1 MPLHLDRPRHARG
14 PRHVRTAHT
23 RAALLL
29 LAVLLGL
36 TAACAISP
44 TGRRQLKLFSED
56 QMTQMG
62 IQSFD
67 AIKQEQTVSTDPA
80 VNAYVGCV
88 TDALRQVVDVRW
100 QDDWEVV
107 VFQDP
112 TANAFAL
119 PGRKIG
125 VHTGLL
131 KIARTQGQLAAVIGH
146 EIGHVLAGH
155 GNERVSQQAAAQA
168 GMQAASI
175 FVDPSTASG
184 QTTMAALGIGA
195 QYGVLLPFSR
205 THESEADSIGLDLMS
220 RAGFDPAQAVELWKN
235 MGAAGGQQPPEWTST
250 HPSHARRIEDL
261 RAALPEAQAKRDA
274 AHAAGLVPRC
284 TPTQ

>member
-1 MPLHLDRPRHARG
+1 MSLHLDRPRHARG
-14 PRHVRTAHT
+14 ACRVRRSHT
-23 RAALLL
+23 RAPLLL

-36 TAACAISP
+36 AAACAISP
-44 TGRRQLKLFSED
+44 TGRRQLMLFSED
-56 QMTQMG
+56 QMAQMG

-67 AIKQEQTVSTDPA
+67 AIKQEQTISTDPA

-88 TDALRQVVDVRW
+88 TDALRRVVDVRW

-168 GMQAASI
+168 SMQAASI

-184 QTTMAALGIGA
+184 QATMAALGIGA
-195 QYGVLLPFSR
+195 EYGVLLPFSR
-205 THESEADSIGLDLMS
+205 THESEADAIGLDLMS
-220 RAGFDPAQAVELWKN
+220 RAGFDPSEAVRLWEN
-235 MGAAGGQQPPEWTST
+235 MRAAGGQQPPEWTST
-250 HPSHARRIEDL
+250 HPSHDTRIEDL
-261 RAALPEAQAKRDA
+261 RAALPEAETKRDA
-274 AHAAGLVPRC
+274 ARAAGLVPRC
-284 TPTQ
+284 TPP